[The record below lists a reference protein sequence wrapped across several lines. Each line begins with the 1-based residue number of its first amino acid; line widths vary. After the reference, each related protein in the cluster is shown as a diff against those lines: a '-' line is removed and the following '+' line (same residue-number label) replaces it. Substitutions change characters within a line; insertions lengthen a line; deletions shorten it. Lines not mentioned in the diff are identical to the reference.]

1 MILHVDMDAFYAAIE
16 QRDDPALRGKPVI
29 VGGTSPRGVVAT
41 ASYEARVF
49 GVRSAM
55 PSYRAR
61 ALCPDGIWVRPRMS
75 VYVAVSAQLMAIFEA
90 VTPSV
95 EPLSLDEAFLDLAG
109 TERLLGDA
117 VGVARRLAQTIEQ
130 TLGLTASIGVAA
142 NKFVAKVASDLHK
155 PSGITVCEP
164 GREAAF
170 LAPLPLQRLWGVGPK
185 TAAPLLALGLHT
197 IGDVASCPPAQLVT
211 AVGRSAA
218 HLQALARGEDARR
231 VVPDRTRHRRGAE
244 RTLATNIEGPDAVR
258 RALLPLVDEV
268 AAGLRRHG
276 LRAGGVQLKVKY
288 ADFQQ
293 VTRESTLPAPTNQ
306 ADGLLLGLERLMA
319 RVALD
324 RSIRLVGLAAYDLR
338 EEDAPRQL
346 TLFGDTRAPATDADT
361 SHPAPRDRA
370 ELSRTLDAVE
380 ERFGQGSVQ
389 RGSAL
394 RRRPSGQK

>member
-1 MILHVDMDAFYAAIE
+1 MILHVDMDAFYASIE

-29 VGGTSPRGVVAT
+29 VGGTSARGVVAT

-75 VYVAVSAQLMAIFEA
+75 VYVAVSAQLMALFEA
-90 VTPSV
+90 VTPVV

-109 TERLLGDA
+109 TERLQGDA
-117 VGVARRLAQTIEQ
+117 VSVAKQLSQTIAK

-142 NKFVAKVASDLHK
+142 NKFVAKVASDLQK
-155 PSGITVCEP
+155 PSGITICAP
-164 GREAAF
+164 GKEAEF

-185 TAAPLLALGLHT
+185 TAAPLLALGLTT
-197 IGDVASCPPAQLVT
+197 IGDVAACPLAQLTT
-211 AVGRSAA
+211 AVGRTAT
-218 HLQALARGEDARR
+218 HLQALARGEDSRL

-244 RTLATNIEGPDAVR
+244 RTLGTNISGAEAVR
-258 RALLPLVDEV
+258 RTLLPLVDEV
-268 AAGLRRHG
+268 AAGLRRHH

-293 VTRESTLPAPTNQ
+293 VTRESMLPLPTDQ
-306 ADGLLLGLERLMA
+306 SEGLLAGLTRLMT
-319 RVALD
+319 RVPLD
-324 RSIRLVGLAAYDLR
+324 RPIRLVGLAAYDLR
-338 EEDAPRQL
+338 EDAAPQQL
-346 TLFGDTRAPATDADT
+346 TLFGEAAATPADDVDPAATR
-361 SHPAPRDRA
+361 RDRA
-370 ELSRTLDAVE
+370 ELSRALDAVE
-380 ERFGQGSVQ
+380 ARFGQGSVQ

-394 RRRPSGQK
+394 RRRDPGKS